1 MRNQLTDYTNFYFIG
16 IGGIGMSALARYFK
30 ANGKEVA
37 GYDRTRSELTE
48 ALLNEG
54 CKIHFEDQGEK
65 VKNHVSTPEKTLVI
79 YTPAVTDTHK
89 ELLYFKEKGYTIY
102 KRAEALGLIT
112 RFMKGLCVAGTH
124 GKTTTSAM
132 LSHILDQSP
141 WKCNAF
147 LGGIASN
154 TNSNLLLNKQS
165 EWVVVEADEFDRSFL
180 HLSPFASIVTA
191 MDPDHLDVYG
201 DASSFTDGFRQ
212 YAMKID
218 PNGVCVVKEEI
229 SLPTLCPSISYGIES
244 DTADYNASKLSYVDG
259 EMQFFVDTKSS
270 GRVPFKL
277 GLPGIHNVSNA
288 LACIALLDHIGL
300 PMSDIQRGLAS
311 FKGVKRRFEVQI
323 KTSELVYIDDYAHH
337 PEELKSL
344 IDSLRMM
351 YPEQEINAVFQPH
364 LYSRTRD
371 FGNAFSEQLSRFDSL
386 IILPIYPAR
395 EPEIIG
401 ISSDWLLS
409 MVNMKNKKVL
419 SATDVLQ
426 AMKQKTKG
434 VIVTIGAGDIGEIV
448 VPLKDILI
456 QNIEAAS

>member
-1 MRNQLTDYTNFYFIG
+1 
-16 IGGIGMSALARYFK
+16 MSALARYFK
-30 ANGKEVA
+30 ANGREVA
-37 GYDRTRSELTE
+37 GYDRTRSELTQ

-191 MDPDHLDVYG
+191 IDPDHLDVYG
-201 DASSFTDGFRQ
+201 DSSSFTDGFRQ

-218 PNGVCVVKEEI
+218 PNGVCVV
-229 SLPTLCPSISYGIES
+229 TVSY
-244 DTADYNASKLSYVDG
+244 THL
-259 EMQFFVDTKSS
+259 
-270 GRVPFKL
+270 R
-277 GLPGIHNVSNA
+277 
-288 LACIALLDHIGL
+288 
-300 PMSDIQRGLAS
+300 
-311 FKGVKRRFEVQI
+311 
-323 KTSELVYIDDYAHH
+323 AH
-337 PEELKSL
+337 E
-344 IDSLRMM
+344 
-351 YPEQEINAVFQPH
+351 
-364 LYSRTRD
+364 T
-371 FGNAFSEQLSRFDSL
+371 
-386 IILPIYPAR
+386 
-395 EPEIIG
+395 
-401 ISSDWLLS
+401 
-409 MVNMKNKKVL
+409 
-419 SATDVLQ
+419 
-426 AMKQKTKG
+426 
-434 VIVTIGAGDIGEIV
+434 
-448 VPLKDILI
+448 
-456 QNIEAAS
+456 

>member
-1 MRNQLTDYTNFYFIG
+1 
-16 IGGIGMSALARYFK
+16 MSALARYFK

-37 GYDRTRSELTE
+37 GYDRTRSELTQ
-48 ALLNEG
+48 ALLSEG

-191 MDPDHLDVYG
+191 IDPDHLDVYG
-201 DASSFTDGFRQ
+201 DSSSFTDGFRQ

-218 PNGVCVVKEEI
+218 PNGVCVVKEGI